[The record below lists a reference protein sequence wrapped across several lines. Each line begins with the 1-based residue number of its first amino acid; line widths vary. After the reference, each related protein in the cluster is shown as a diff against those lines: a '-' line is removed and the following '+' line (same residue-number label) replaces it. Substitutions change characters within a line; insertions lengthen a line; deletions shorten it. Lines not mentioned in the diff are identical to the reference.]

1 MKQNSEKSGIF
12 KFLETF
18 TFTDIVIDLMKKLYY
33 RFYIHNDILRQKV
46 SKIFKVQNFT
56 KGAKL

>member
-33 RFYIHNDILRQKV
+33 RFYIHNDI
-46 SKIFKVQNFT
+46 
-56 KGAKL
+56 